1 MKKALLFFIIL
12 LTFIGCENHIFYF
25 SSRPEE
31 KEYRFHIKDTI
42 IGRPEYEYITIV
54 KRVDS
59 LYYGKGQF
67 KIDED
72 KFSYSLYITAV
83 DCSPVIDL
91 PLAFDTTNIDTVL
104 VEILYY

>member
-1 MKKALLFFIIL
+1 MKIALLFFIAL

-42 IGRPEYEYITIV
+42 IGRPEYEYITVV

-59 LYYGKGQF
+59 LYFSKGQF
-67 KIDED
+67 EINEG
-72 KFSYSLYITAV
+72 KFYYSLYITSI

-91 PLAFDTTNIDTVL
+91 PLSFDTTNIDIVL